1 MESPGIFEFFKI
13 KHQEALS
20 KASTKS
26 SAKQKEN
33 ASSIVKKT
41 VRGGLRTM
49 SSFPINSEKPSLQTH
64 FKAEPEPVREEQP
77 EVRKEEE
84 EVAGLE
90 EILLRWREE

>member
-33 ASSIVKKT
+33 ASSIIKKT

-64 FKAEPEPVREEQP
+64 FKAEPVREEQP